1 LVKEPAPPIRYEP
14 RWPVVLAI
22 LAVLL
27 LLTLLP
33 ARVRLLPF
41 WFPYVIGIALL
52 VPIAG
57 VWLSGAEARWLRLER
72 TTTLVLSA
80 LVEAV
85 TFTTLFYLVRAMLNR
100 PEDFSGRQLL
110 TSSVGAWVTN
120 VLVFSLVDWQID
132 RGGPEAR
139 MNHAGTKPDWLF
151 PQVGVPEL
159 VPPQWRP
166 TFVDYLCLAFSTA
179 TAFSPTDVL
188 PLTSRA
194 KLLLLIESAVSLV
207 TIVTVVARAINLLSS

>member
-1 LVKEPAPPIRYEP
+1 MRESAAPIRYEP
-14 RWPVVLAI
+14 RWLVVLAV

-41 WFPYVIGIALL
+41 WFPYVVGVGLL
-52 VPIAG
+52 VPIIG
-57 VWLSGAEARWLRLER
+57 VWLSGADARWLRLER
-72 TTTLVLSA
+72 MTTLVISTS
-80 LVEAV
+80 VEAM
-85 TFTTLFYLVRAMLNR
+85 TFTNLLYLVFAMLNR

-110 TSSVGAWVTN
+110 ASSIGAWVIN
-120 VLVFSLVDWQID
+120 VLVFALVDWQID

-139 MNHAGTKPDWLF
+139 MNHAGSRPDWLF

-159 VPPQWRP
+159 VPPQWGP
-166 TFVDYLCLAFSTA
+166 MFVDYLFLAFSTA

-194 KLLLLIESAVSLV
+194 KLLTMIESTVSLV
-207 TIVTVVARAINLLSS
+207 TIVTVAARAINVLSG

>member
-1 LVKEPAPPIRYEP
+1 MKELAQSIRHEP

-22 LAVLL
+22 LGVLFV
-27 LLTLLP
+27 LTLLP
-33 ARVRLLPF
+33 ARIRLLPA
-41 WFPYVIGIALL
+41 WTLYALGIAML

-57 VWLSGAEARWLRLER
+57 VWLSSADARWLRVER
-72 TTTLVLSA
+72 ATTLVLSLLA
-80 LVEAV
+80 EAV
-85 TFTTLFYLVRAMLNR
+85 TFTTLLYLVVAMLNR

-110 TSSVGAWVTN
+110 TSSIGAWVTN

-139 MNHAGTKPDWLF
+139 INDARTRPDWLF

-166 TFVDYLCLAFSTA
+166 TYVDYLSLAFSTA

-194 KLLLLIESAVSLV
+194 KLLMMIESAVSLV
-207 TIVTVVARAINLLSS
+207 TIVTVAARAINLLSG